1 MKKIVM
7 MLLAVLILTGCG
19 RSVSEGEGIFETLSL
34 ERETEPLSE
43 TASDSTEEST
53 EDSQE
58 TKADSEETGGA
69 QTDETE
75 ETEETASVE
84 ASVTKESEPEK
95 TEEPTKTP
103 KPAKAEEP
111 AKTSEPVKSPKPE
124 KTKEPVNTPKP
135 VKAEEPAKIPEP
147 AKPPVAENTPAPVS
161 TPESVHTHTLVE
173 EITPATCTEAQVVTT
188 KCSSCGEVTGTRTE
202 GSALGH
208 DFEWK
213 VYSAPTCKMKGYG
226 YNECKRCGI
235 QQDDGYI
242 EKLPHDY
249 DVILIAEG
257 DCKSPRVT
265 EKVCKVCGTHEP
277 REEDWNAHKDDH
289 VWTTE
294 TGQVWSDEAFA
305 MVDVSRTYC
314 AVCNKEKP
322 D

>member
-7 MLLAVLILTGCG
+7 MLLVVLILTGCG

-34 ERETEPLSE
+34 ETETEPLSE
-43 TASDSTEEST
+43 TVSDSTEEST
-53 EDSQE
+53 EVSQE

-75 ETEETASVE
+75 ENTSVE
-84 ASVTKESEPEK
+84 TSVTKESEPEK

-103 KPAKAEEP
+103 KPVKTEEP
-111 AKTSEPVKSPKPE
+111 AKTSEPVKTSKPE

-147 AKPPVAENTPAPVS
+147 AKLPVAENTPAPVF

-208 DFEWK
+208 DFEEK
-213 VYSAPTCKMKGYG
+213 YMYYATCSTTGYH
-226 YNECKRCGI
+226 YFNCKRCGY
-235 QQDDGYI
+235 QQGGEDI
-242 EKLPHDY
+242 PMLPHDY

-257 DCKSPRVT
+257 DCQNPRVT

-289 VWTTE
+289 VWV
-294 TGQVWSDEAFA
+294 TGTYKEWSDEAFA

-314 AVCNKEKP
+314 SVCNKDKP
-322 D
+322 E